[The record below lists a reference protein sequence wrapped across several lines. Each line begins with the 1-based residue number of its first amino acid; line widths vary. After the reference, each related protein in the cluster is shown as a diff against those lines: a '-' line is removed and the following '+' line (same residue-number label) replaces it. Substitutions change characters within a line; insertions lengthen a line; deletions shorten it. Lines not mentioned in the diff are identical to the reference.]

1 MKKILLKFISG
12 LVVFAVSITQIF
24 SSYMYVFANGN
35 YDYTNPIY
43 SNGID
48 DTFVYDSTDSVVIT
62 KKNVA
67 RKLPNVTGL
76 YDISSYPIP
85 LTNKVPSKD
94 VFELIKKENK
104 EIMDNVEKDIQ
115 NGTLTKHKAA
125 DGQFYGTVPDSALGV
140 EKKIYIN
147 TNAKGLHSLASYVP
161 AGEIATVKLN
171 DEALSYAK
179 KGKIKISV
187 GMTMVD
193 AEDYNYNNNIEN
205 RMPYLGKTFSISQ
218 SEIKVGTPFGGMV
231 YIDIDDSVPSGLKL
245 EVDVKGVVDTPYFD
259 LGKTTEEEWKIAK
272 DAPGVF
278 AEIRTPYLRFAVP
291 AKFIREIENPHDA
304 ALFWTNVVSIS
315 AETMA
320 QQYRNRPMTLTFDQY
335 ITTGIAYAS
344 VGSWTCNLPPDWG
357 TDALNYDSLMKSGGW
372 GIIHEINHHYQGRY
386 SGYSDEWGV
395 GNEFSEITNNALS
408 AVAYILYTN
417 IAEYRGEEGT
427 YDWNKVADPYSSLK
441 QQIYEGDQYYINEPN
456 IGNFMYSTF
465 AHEIGPVNF
474 ANVIKSTYDG
484 GTFNGIYIPP
494 YDYKLESD
502 GKKTR
507 TDRFDDLAYRLSVA
521 GGRDYTW
528 YMENELLWPLKSET
542 INKIKKLGYEEVIP
556 VQSVYAMGEVGRETG
571 RAFYVA
577 STGYV
582 FDFDKSLVSPGN
594 VSVVDVS
601 KPKYGTLS
609 ERPDGKYDYKP
620 SPSMPENAK
629 DEFILTVEVE
639 KDGIR
644 HKTKLNCVIG
654 VDYNSSNVEKFAT
667 TKWDIH
673 DALKDLE
680 TMKPYATSS
689 SIGMRINTDD
699 GNNAARSKGYFV
711 LEEGGEYE
719 FQVFGDDNT
728 AFRLHLEDGTTLQ
741 SLTEDYSANVND
753 AYNLPTS
760 TKFTVNLEANK
771 AYSYTLVANNKDGI
785 GWADVNIRKTSGD
798 TSWKSINQVYSNLN
812 DVGKYTDRNFIM
824 PEPVYVRPPV
834 LAGGNEILV
843 NDIKVISTPK
853 GVTPNSDPNS
863 LKEGDPN
870 NIVDGDLNSYFHSSY
885 SSDRTPFPHEYIFD
899 LGGEKSF
906 NNIEVYTRRTGE
918 EAGVIGDYEV
928 YIADK
933 YDTSNTNWTK
943 IAEDHTRNNNLNAS
957 KDLKISVPQ
966 TKANYLKIKA
976 LNNRSDVYN
985 LTILAEL
992 KLSTETNVK
1001 NLIAQNSS
1009 FIQYRGNWT
1018 KDSSGAFVNGATYNT
1033 TDGYFMYCF
1042 DGKESNIYSTK
1053 DVEVEMRVN
1062 GGKWKKAKLIGSLR
1076 EPSITL
1082 DMGKE
1087 GKYVVEVRGIGQEIA
1102 LNMISTDGTFYKGK
1116 APTSKSPVI
1125 IGADDIE
1132 IGVGQVD
1139 TFDKMY
1145 GVSYT
1150 DDIDKTGLTINVSGN
1165 IGKPKPG
1172 TNEKYTLTYSVT
1184 DSDSNTTTVDRIVT
1198 VTNQLP
1204 QILGLDDVTI
1214 KKGTKFDLQNKV
1226 LATDYEDKNIT
1237 NKIVYP
1243 SVDVSTLDIGTHN
1256 LKYSVEDSD
1265 KNITESIRTIKI
1277 LSNESPIIIGADDIE
1292 IGVGQVDTFDKM
1304 YGVSYT
1310 DDIDKTGLTINV
1322 SGNIG
1327 KPKPGTNEKYT
1338 LTYSVT
1344 DSDSN
1349 TTTVDRIVTV
1359 TNQLPQISKLEDIVI
1374 KKGQS
1379 IDLLQGVIATDKED
1393 GDITKNI
1400 EVIGTVDTNKE
1411 GTYNLEYKV
1420 EDSDKNI
1427 TKSSRIVVVEK
1438 IDEVIPPDE
1447 EENSS
1452 IHPVIK
1458 EAINNNLVRFISGT
1472 GRIED
1477 PLELE
1482 INNISD
1488 DKVDNLLSDLK
1499 ALEIRID
1506 SLEDKYGYTVVKFAI
1521 STEGNEEN
1529 NIILKVKNDYR
1540 NIADKLKEFSGKT
1553 NDVVED
1559 DNISNDKDNNI
1570 NNDNASNNNT
1580 NTDNINNN
1588 NTNTNNINNDN
1599 TNDENINS
1607 TINNGKENNT
1617 VNGANNKV
1625 DKDINDDTIDDNIS
1639 NDLDNN
1645 TVKKDNINSNSDNN
1659 DSIKF
1664 DNNKPI
1670 KGNLKIE
1677 DKFIIP
1683 YIGVGL
1689 VLLFLLLRTIKKK

>member
-12 LVVFAVSITQIF
+12 LVVSVVSITQIF
-24 SSYMYVFANGN
+24 SSDMYIFANGN

-67 RKLPNVTGL
+67 RKLPNVTGR

-171 DEALSYAK
+171 DEALRYAK

-218 SEIKVGTPFGGMV
+218 SETKVGTPFGGMV

-304 ALFWTNVVSIS
+304 ALFWTNVTSIS
-315 AETMA
+315 AEVMA

-335 ITTGIAYAS
+335 ITAGIAYAS
-344 VGSWTCNLPPDWG
+344 VGAWTCNLPPDWG
-357 TDALNYDSLMKSGGW
+357 TDALNYDTLMKSGGW

-395 GNEFSEITNNALS
+395 GNEFSEITNNAIS

-441 QQIYEGDQYYINEPN
+441 QQIYEGDQYYVNEPN

-502 GKKTR
+502 GKKSR

-556 VQSVYAMGEVGRETG
+556 VQSVYATGEVGRETG
-571 RAFYVA
+571 RAFYVT

-609 ERPDGKYDYKP
+609 KRPDGKYDYKP

-644 HKTKLNCVIG
+644 HETKLNCVIG

-728 AFRLHLEDGTTLQ
+728 AFTLHLEDGTTLQ

-753 AYNLPTS
+753 AYNLPKS

-771 AYSYTLVANNKDGI
+771 AYPYTLVANNKDGI

-812 DVGKYTDRNFIM
+812 DVGKYTDRSFTM
-824 PEPVYVRPPV
+824 PEPAYVRPPV
-834 LAGGNEILV
+834 LAGGNETLV

-853 GVTPNSDPNS
+853 GVTPNDDPNS

-870 NIVDGDLNSYFHSSY
+870 NIVDGDLDSYFHSSY
-885 SSDRTPFPHEYIFD
+885 SSDKTPLPHEYIFD

-906 NNIEVYTRRTGE
+906 NNIEVYTRRTGDE
-918 EAGVIGDYEV
+918 VGVIGDYEV
-928 YIADK
+928 YVADK
-933 YDTSNTNWTK
+933 YDASNTNWTK
-943 IAEDHTRNNNLNAS
+943 IAEDHTRNNNSNAS

-976 LNNRSDVYN
+976 LNNRSNEYD

-1001 NLIAQNSS
+1001 KLIAQNSS
-1009 FIQYRGNWT
+1009 FIQYKGNWT

-1102 LNMISTDGTFYKGK
+1102 LNMISTDGTFYKGN

-1139 TFDKMY
+1139 TFDEMD

-1150 DDIDKTGLTINVSGN
+1150 DDIDTTGLTINVSGN

-1184 DSDSNTTTVDRIVT
+1184 DSDSNTTTVDRVVT

-1204 QILGLDDVTI
+1204 QILGLDEVTI
-1214 KKGTKFDLQNKV
+1214 RKGTKFDLKNKV
-1226 LATDYEDKNIT
+1226 IATDYEDKNIT
-1237 NKIVYP
+1237 DKIVYP
-1243 SVDVSTLDIGTHN
+1243 SVDVSTLDIGVHN

-1265 KNITESIRTIKI
+1265 KNITESTRTINI
-1277 LSNESPIIIGADDIE
+1277 LSNESPVIIGADNIE

-1304 YGVSYT
+1304 DGISYT

-1359 TNQLPQISKLEDIVI
+1359 TNQLPQISKLENIVI

-1411 GTYNLEYKV
+1411 GTYNIEYKV

-1427 TKSSRIVVVEK
+1427 IKLSRIVVVEK

-1447 EENSS
+1447 EENSL
-1452 IHPVIK
+1452 IHPVIE

-1488 DKVDNLLSDLK
+1488 DKADNLLSDLK
-1499 ALEIRID
+1499 ALDIRID

-1529 NIILKVKNDYR
+1529 NITLKVKNDYR

-1559 DNISNDKDNNI
+1559 DNISNNKDNNI
-1570 NNDNASNNNT
+1570 NNDNSNNN
-1580 NTDNINNN
+1580 NT

-1599 TNDENINS
+1599 NNDENINS

-1617 VNGANNKV
+1617 INGANNKV

-1645 TVKKDNINSNSDNN
+1645 TVKKDNIDSNSDNN

-1670 KGNLKIE
+1670 KDNLKTE
-1677 DKFIIP
+1677 DKFIIS
-1683 YIGVGL
+1683 YIGIGL